1 MKLQLNEKTL
11 NAYINE
17 AIKEEMG
24 EGLGWSRAAKNAAA
38 GGYKWNP
45 NLSGRQNRWYRKAQ
59 KTALDNS
66 EMTVAGPAKYSPDFN
81 QRNLDDI
88 LAARHER
95 EAENAR
101 KEALGIRKNPLP
113 ISVDLF
119 QRMFNNSPALVKALG
134 KKIAVDGIWGRET
147 ERAYQIYVKN
157 GGNLQNHKLQQ
168 YAPGPDGPVAM
179 NEETLNA
186 YINEAINEEIDE
198 LFGSRVR
205 KQSQRMITG
214 KGWGNG
220 RRDSTNGWGAAANSD
235 ISATDAESDTPQ
247 TLVGMITKMERG
259 LQTIEQAAGINS
271 PAGNLAA
278 TVTGAGGVKNSLLA
292 AINALTQIANRLN
305 KVERMSGSNAIM
317 ESAGDYMDAAVA
329 GNAAVGNARNMSQLG
344 ALQKTAK
351 AASSAQSVVGRGV
364 SPELRN
370 ATKLLNDTITAYSNA
385 LVKNGQQLKK
395 GGTIIGNS
403 PAQIMAH
410 YNNNGTFDLTR
421 FMKSAN
427 NLNATLKDPTLAQK
441 LNQVDKM
448 VSNYPGIKSVKLNA
462 LYNDAVMANNSAKS
476 AMATSNIG
484 RNTGFWGKQVA
495 NMKNGAQTA
504 KGGLQTIKGAK
515 NAANVA
521 NATSKVGKVTKTAG
535 NIIKGAGQVAKGF
548 GQVSQLA
555 LTILTI
561 ADEAARQAAQG
572 RQRNIVRT
580 YNAAAVLARRMGN
593 ILQDISDQT
602 GGGQEQEVV
611 TEINVSRGKRSFDSI
626 EQGMQALSQ
635 EMRRIGGATQG
646 STVNGQDRVF
656 NIPQGIDLN
665 TPEGVKAF
673 QEWVNT
679 IQDANGNALIT
690 DNDGQPLVPDG
701 KWGPKTNAVY
711 DKIAQMIR
719 QSGPVNESLVT
730 ERRDIETALANLER
744 AAGATGSGGNAY
756 SSISAMSGG
765 ADASR
770 LQNAQNIKNII
781 RTYPPVLNQYLNV
794 LADAGAEVSGIQP
807 LNVDTRPHRNYSI
820 KELKAI
826 DSRIQELLQI
836 AQNTQ
841 APEGEEGERQGG
853 NLIIRGTLPPK
864 PVRRPNP
871 NPTPQP
877 TEPEESKRDFNRD
890 FGLERITPGD
900 NLTAQA
906 ETDSYL
912 EYSPFDNDPYK
923 LKSYGIIPNNKSGRI
938 TKREIK
944 EKIKTAEAEGK
955 LTHDQATELLRNLRM
970 DYKNGV
976 GQVYQNSDGS
986 MATTTRTA
994 DKRAR
999 DLGLQTSKIEQPAWV
1014 NENKKTRKNKLNE
1027 RQFKRLVKQII
1038 RESLR

>member
-1 MKLQLNEKTL
+1 MNEKTL

-59 KTALDNS
+59 KAALDNS

-157 GGNLQNHKLQQ
+157 GGDLQNHKLQQ
-168 YAPGPDGPVAM
+168 YTPGPDGPVAM
-179 NEETLNA
+179 NEEALNA
-186 YINEAINEEIDE
+186 YINEAIRRELNENNMDE

-247 TLVGMITKMERG
+247 TLVGMITKMEQG
-259 LQTIEQAAGINS
+259 LQTIEQTAGINS

-278 TVTGAGGVKNSLLA
+278 TVTGARGVKGSLLA

-305 KVERMSGSNAIM
+305 AVERRSGSNAIM
-317 ESAGDYMDAAVA
+317 ENTADYADAAVG
-329 GNAAVGNARNMSQLG
+329 GNAAIGNARNIGKLTG
-344 ALQKTAK
+344 LQKDYTTAATKARSAAAKQGAATRALNKVPKGGYVGNLQTNQENAIAANNAAKQAK
-351 AASSAQSVVGRGV
+351 AAKAADMKAA
-364 SPELRN
+364 N
-370 ATKLLNDTITAYSNA
+370 ITKD
-385 LVKNGQQLKK
+385 
-395 GGTIIGNS
+395 
-403 PAQIMAH
+403 
-410 YNNNGTFDLTR
+410 
-421 FMKSAN
+421 
-427 NLNATLKDPTLAQK
+427 
-441 LNQVDKM
+441 
-448 VSNYPGIKSVKLNA
+448 
-462 LYNDAVMANNSAKS
+462 
-476 AMATSNIG
+476 
-484 RNTGFWGKQVA
+484 TGFWGKQA
-495 NMKNGAQTA
+495 ATMKNGVQDMKAGLKGVTKAGQTLGKAQRVGVFA
-504 KGGLQTIKGAK
+504 GGALK
-515 NAANVA
+515 
-521 NATSKVGKVTKTAG
+521 ATS
-535 NIIKGAGQVAKGF
+535 
-548 GQVSQLA
+548 LA
-555 LTILTI
+555 TTFLTI

-611 TEINVSRGKRSFDSI
+611 TEINVSRGKRSFGSI

-646 STVNGQDRVF
+646 STVNGQGLVF
-656 NIPQGIDLN
+656 DIPQGIDLN

-679 IQDANGNALIT
+679 IQDANGNVLIT
-690 DNDGQPLVPDG
+690 DNEGQPLVPDG

-744 AAGATGSGGNAY
+744 VAGATGSGGNAY
-756 SSISAMSGG
+756 SSINAMSGG

-781 RTYPPVLNQYLNV
+781 RTSPPVLNQYLNV

-826 DSRIQELLQI
+826 ENRIQELLQI
-836 AQNTQ
+836 AQSTQ
-841 APEGEEGERQGG
+841 TPEGEEGEQQGG

-871 NPTPQP
+871 NPAPQP
-877 TEPEESKRDFNRD
+877 TEPEEPKRDFNRD

-1027 RQFKRLVKQII
+1027 QQFKRLVKQII

>member
-11 NAYINE
+11 NAY
-17 AIKEEMG
+17 M
-24 EGLGWSRAAKNAAA
+24 
-38 GGYKWNP
+38 
-45 NLSGRQNRWYRKAQ
+45 
-59 KTALDNS
+59 
-66 EMTVAGPAKYSPDFN
+66 
-81 QRNLDDI
+81 QR
-88 LAARHER
+88 
-95 EAENAR
+95 
-101 KEALGIRKNPLP
+101 
-113 ISVDLF
+113 
-119 QRMFNNSPALVKALG
+119 
-134 KKIAVDGIWGRET
+134 
-147 ERAYQIYVKN
+147 
-157 GGNLQNHKLQQ
+157 
-168 YAPGPDGPVAM
+168 
-179 NEETLNA
+179 
-186 YINEAINEEIDE
+186 AINEEIDE

-247 TLVGMITKMERG
+247 TLVGMITKMEQG

-305 KVERMSGSNAIM
+305 KIERMSGSNAIM
-317 ESAGDYMDAAVA
+317 EGITETNDYAAFDPDAYSYLNKPKVQKAVTTPTYKYASTTPEVPPSTQATTVSHGYSIPRQGTPTVSTTA
-329 GNAAVGNARNMSQLG
+329 GNTG
-344 ALQKTAK
+344 AK
-351 AASSAQSVVGRGV
+351 AAKTAGENAANVGTRTAAEIQKDLNAVQHYKTQMQALHTQVDRMGNPANREELGKIADEIRKLSQKEAELTKELSTASKAATSSTG
-364 SPELRN
+364 
-370 ATKLLNDTITAYSNA
+370 TKIGAEVSNA
-385 LVKNGQQLKK
+385 GKK
-395 GGTIIGNS
+395 
-403 PAQIMAH
+403 A
-410 YNNNGTFDLTR
+410 
-421 FMKSAN
+421 
-427 NLNATLKDPTLAQK
+427 
-441 LNQVDKM
+441 
-448 VSNYPGIKSVKLNA
+448 
-462 LYNDAVMANNSAKS
+462 
-476 AMATSNIG
+476 
-484 RNTGFWGKQVA
+484 GFWGKRLQNTKTGLKTAKQGLKMMARPGSAARAINAGTKLSNVGKA
-495 NMKNGAQTA
+495 GAFMRGGVTTA
-504 KGGLQTIKGAK
+504 KGLAQA
-515 NAANVA
+515 
-521 NATSKVGKVTKTAG
+521 
-535 NIIKGAGQVAKGF
+535 
-548 GQVSQLA
+548 SQWPL
-555 LTILTI
+555 LLFSI

-611 TEINVSRGKRSFDSI
+611 TEINVSRGKRSFGSI

-646 STVNGQDRVF
+646 STVNGQGLVF
-656 NIPQGIDLN
+656 DIPQGMDLN

-690 DNDGQPLVPDG
+690 DNEGQPLVPDG

-719 QSGPVNESLVT
+719 QSGPVNEGLVT

-744 AAGATGSGGNAY
+744 VAGATGSGGNAY

-841 APEGEEGERQGG
+841 APEGEEGEQQGG

-877 TEPEESKRDFNRD
+877 AEPEEPKRDFNRD

-986 MATTTRTA
+986 LATTTRTA

-1027 RQFKRLVKQII
+1027 QQFKRLVKQII
-1038 RESLR
+1038 RESLK